1 MRLFAATYGKVLSN
15 RMYPIPEIFCNEKGR
30 ARLPCRP
37 RSVDR
42 TRPPQTSM
50 EKLARLTNEQSRSL
64 GNSSTLRDVSA
75 SRSRARA
82 AGFPVPC
89 GRPLT
94 AIRLSFYGHKCSSRR
109 RDHCRGRIMRAQRV
123 RNPVGVDKRNAEIER
138 LQLELA
144 SFNKRIDEL
153 EQLHPLSPTIE
164 ALKSKALALSR
175 QIDEVRSSKA
185 TEELTGL
192 LSK

>member
-1 MRLFAATYGKVLSN
+1 MRLFAATFGKSAIQPAVSDTRDFLQRKRSRATAVPATQCRSDPAPKHLWKNSRVL
-15 RMYPIPEIFCNEKGR
+15 
-30 ARLPCRP
+30 
-37 RSVDR
+37 
-42 TRPPQTSM
+42 QTSSQGVS
-50 EKLARLTNEQSRSL
+50 EIPRL
-64 GNSSTLRDVSA
+64 LRDVSA
-75 SRSRARA
+75 SRSRGRA

-164 ALKSKALALSR
+164 ALKSKALALWR
-175 QIDEVRSSKA
+175 QIDNV
-185 TEELTGL
+185 
-192 LSK
+192 